1 MITQL
6 IQAFKPKDAKLTV
19 STSFD
24 NKYLDYGKILL
35 RSIIKNSPRVKV
47 IVLAINIAE
56 KEFQEFSNCENI
68 EFIYE
73 QRQFYHPYEQR
84 LYSLARRIFL
94 VDELRQDSS
103 VENLLQLD
111 SDLIVYQNLNK
122 FSCLFQQGDF
132 LIFARPHMRYEF
144 LRLTMNVLGLSNSP
158 AAKALTR
165 EWVRQLWCLLEQ
177 PQDSKYID
185 QLTLW
190 KAYDKINQEYEIE
203 LVNLK
208 SPFIGSKRNDI
219 IRKFT
224 ATKDAK
230 GNKEL
235 LNELNKFANNQL
247 KDVPSNAP
255 AQPESN
261 NVYLHKDL
269 LQDHFIKAGFTSS

>member
-47 IVLAINIAE
+47 IILAINIAE
-56 KEFQEFSNCENI
+56 EEFQEFSNCDNI

-73 QRQFYHPYEQR
+73 QRQFYHAYEQR

-94 VDELRQDSS
+94 IDELRQDSS

-122 FSCLFQQGDF
+122 FSCLFQRGDF

-165 EWVRQLWCLLEQ
+165 EWVRQLWRLLEQ
-177 PQDSKYID
+177 PQDSKYLD

-190 KAYDKINQEYEIE
+190 KAYDKINQEYEIK

-224 ATKDAK
+224 ATKNAK
-230 GNKEL
+230 GNKKL

-255 AQPESN
+255 AQPESKN
-261 NVYLHKDL
+261 IYLHKDIL
-269 LQDHFIKAGFTSS
+269 KEHFIKAGFTS